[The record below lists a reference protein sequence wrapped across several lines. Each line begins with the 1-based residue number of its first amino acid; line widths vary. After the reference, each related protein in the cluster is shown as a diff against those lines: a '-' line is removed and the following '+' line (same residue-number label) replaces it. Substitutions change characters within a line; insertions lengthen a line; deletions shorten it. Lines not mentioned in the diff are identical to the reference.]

1 MMGLII
7 HSWESLNLI
16 IHSGIEHHFQGKLY
30 EPPQK
35 PDTKYVLDGH
45 WFMEI
50 DGNCSKN
57 TR

>member
-1 MMGLII
+1 MGI
-7 HSWESLNLI
+7 SQSTVI
-16 IHSGIEHHFQGKLY
+16 IHSGIENHFQGKLY

-50 DGNCSKN
+50 DGNC
-57 TR
+57 